1 MVESAGPPGAA
12 LALPWFSPCQRQQ
25 LNGWIAELRQ
35 GPGWSGHLPV
45 ALLERCWLRLRAI
58 PVAELAL
65 ELPPDASAAAPELE
79 RYRQLLGAGLPA
91 WSAQMH
97 CWQEFGAASCQQA
110 QRRFWQ
116 RQEQGNHG
124 WTLAR
129 YVALIEAYRR
139 SVESPDLGGTP
150 RRLPLL
156 VLARPAS
163 REAHQLHWLEP
174 LGSPM
179 RHTCP

>member
-1 MVESAGPPGAA
+1 MVESSGFTSATP
-12 LALPWFSPCQRQQ
+12 ALPWFSPRQRQLLQ
-25 LNGWIAELRQ
+25 GWMAELGQARE
-35 GPGWSGHLPV
+35 WSGSLPV

-65 ELPPDASAAAPELE
+65 ALPPDASAAAPELE
-79 RYRQLLGAGLPA
+79 RYRELVGAGLSA

-116 RQEQGNHG
+116 CQERGNHG
-124 WTLAR
+124 WTLADYADLVDR
-129 YVALIEAYRR
+129 YRR
-139 SVESPDLGGTP
+139 SVEGAGAEGSG

-163 REAHQLHWLEP
+163 GEAHQLHWLEP

-179 RHTCP
+179 RHTCA